1 VATVVVGARREKSR
15 RHRAAAAPG
24 KEDSSVAAIV
34 LFWLWLQCWDEEK
47 LAIYARAMFNLIGNF
62 FWSQ

>member
-15 RHRAAAAPG
+15 RHRDTAAPG
-24 KEDSSVAAIV
+24 MEEPGVADIV

-47 LAIYARAMFNLIGNF
+47 LAIYERATFNSIGNF
-62 FWSQ
+62 FRSQ